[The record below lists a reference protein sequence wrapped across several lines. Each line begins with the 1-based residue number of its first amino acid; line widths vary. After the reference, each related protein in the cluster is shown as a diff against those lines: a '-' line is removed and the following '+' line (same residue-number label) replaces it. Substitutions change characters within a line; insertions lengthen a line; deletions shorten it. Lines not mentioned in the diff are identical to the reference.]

1 MADDGTSRLFVQDLP
16 PHCDESALRK
26 HFAEY
31 GVTDVQ
37 IPRRKSDKKKGR
49 GFAFVGL
56 ESADAAQKAVK
67 ALNGAYWRTSKLRVA
82 PAAKRKAPQPPAP
95 PPKKKAKKAVPQP
108 KERLAPTKRER
119 FLELSGVKV
128 AAPPAVAE
136 AEEAPEKCEE
146 AFDAGLDDL
155 AYLRS
160 KRDGVRGGVLAR
172 APRRVGG
179 SAESAPTTASR
190 RLTLSPRRPTT
201 RRPKKRRTARRTTTA
216 TRACFYQI
224 SRTARARR
232 RLKVCVKHTVLS
244 PKCIYPSTRR
254 VASGRVLAL

>member
-1 MADDGTSRLFVQDLP
+1 MVTEGTSRLFVQDLP
-16 PHCDESALRK
+16 PHCDEQALRK
-26 HFAEY
+26 HFAQY

-37 IPRRKSDKKKGR
+37 IPRRKTDKKKGR

-56 ESADAAQKAVK
+56 KDADSARRAAK

-82 PAAKRKAPQPPAP
+82 PAAKRKAPVSEPPR
-95 PPKKKAKKAVPQP
+95 PKKKPKAPKPPQT
-108 KERLAPTKRER
+108 ERRAPTKRER

-160 KRDGVRGGVLAR
+160 KRDGVRGGVLSYA
-172 APRRVGG
+172 RRVVAVARPRVPERSGG
-179 SAESAPTTASR
+179 
-190 RLTLSPRRPTT
+190 LTLSHH
-201 RRPKKRRTARRTTTA
+201 AG
-216 TRACFYQI
+216 
-224 SRTARARR
+224 RR
-232 RLKVCVKHTVLS
+232 R
-244 PKCIYPSTRR
+244 R
-254 VASGRVLAL
+254 AGR

>member
-16 PHCDESALRK
+16 PHCDEQALRK

-37 IPRRKSDKKKGR
+37 IPRRKTDKKKGR

-56 ESADAAQKAVK
+56 KDADSARRAAK

-82 PAAKRKAPQPPAP
+82 PAAKRKAPAP
-95 PPKKKAKKAVPQP
+95 TEPPKKKAKKAVPQP

-160 KRDGVRGGVLAR
+160 KRDGVRGGVLSYA
-172 APRRVGG
+172 RRVV
-179 SAESAPTTASR
+179 SVARPRVTASR
-190 RLTLSPRRPTT
+190 LGTHVIHH
-201 RRPKKRRTARRTTTA
+201 A
-216 TRACFYQI
+216 
-224 SRTARARR
+224 
-232 RLKVCVKHTVLS
+232 
-244 PKCIYPSTRR
+244 
-254 VASGRVLAL
+254 G

>member
-172 APRRVGG
+172 APRHVGG

-201 RRPKKRRTARRTTTA
+201 TRRLKRTRTATTTTA
-216 TRACFYQI
+216 TRASSCRT
-224 SRTARARR
+224 SRTALARR
-232 RLKVCVKHTVLS
+232 KSSLS
-244 PKCIYPSTRR
+244 AKSTGVSVKCIYPSIRKVAR
-254 VASGRVLAL
+254 ERASGS

>member
-1 MADDGTSRLFVQDLP
+1 MDATSRLFVQDLP
-16 PHCDESALRK
+16 PHCDEQALRK
-26 HFAEY
+26 HFSEY

-37 IPRRKSDKKKGR
+37 IPRRKTDKKKSR

-56 ESADAAQKAVK
+56 ESADAAARAVK

-108 KERLAPTKRER
+108 KERLAPTRRER

-190 RLTLSPRRPTT
+190 RLTLSPRRPT
-201 RRPKKRRTARRTTTA
+201 RHRPKKRRTATTMMETLG
-216 TRACFYQI
+216 FSYQI
-224 SRTARARR
+224 SRTA
-232 RLKVCVKHTVLS
+232 LVKKKSSVYVRGMVVSVKCTCPS
-244 PKCIYPSTRR
+244 IPK
-254 VASGRVLAL
+254 VASARVLGS